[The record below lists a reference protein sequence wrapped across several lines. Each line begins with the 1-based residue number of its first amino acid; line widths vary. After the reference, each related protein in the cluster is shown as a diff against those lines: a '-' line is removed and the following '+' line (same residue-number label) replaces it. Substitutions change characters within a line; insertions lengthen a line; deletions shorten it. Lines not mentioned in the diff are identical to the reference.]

1 MLRKCVDKRVNHVQY
16 VLLHLIERIVIL
28 NRRTG
33 VSQRLHNASPED
45 QNVEKIAEIAVLL
58 DAGRRKLR
66 NGLEKLRKLLELDDL
81 VELDVQLEFG
91 EDLADE

>member
-1 MLRKCVDKRVNHVQY
+1 MLRKRVDKRVNHAQN
-16 VLLHLIERIVIL
+16 VLLHLIEWVVIL

-33 VSQRLHNASPED
+33 VSQRLHNASPEN
-45 QNVEKIAEIAVLL
+45 QNVEKITEITVLL
-58 DAGRRKLR
+58 DAGHCKLR
-66 NGLEKLRKLLELDDL
+66 NGLEKLWKLLEFDDL

>member
-1 MLRKCVDKRVNHVQY
+1 MLRKCVDKRVNHVQN